1 MLYYLSLLQD
11 YYGPLRLF
19 EYVTFRSAG
28 ALMTAFFLG
37 IVFGPL
43 TVRRLKSFRA
53 VAEDRYKDLFPDQHI
68 DHSKSKTPSMGG
80 LLIIGSIVI
89 SAFLWNVWTCPITVA
104 LTVSLLAMSAIG
116 FTDDY
121 FKVAYKKR
129 DGIPGKAKLVFQFV
143 IAFGAIFFINSMPD
157 THGMMWQFYV
167 PFMKDPLWVSP
178 LVMLFSTIVV
188 MGSSNA
194 VNLTD
199 GKDGLAVGCM
209 IFAALA
215 FGIFAYLSSHSVF
228 AIYLGIP
235 VVPGI
240 EEAAVF
246 SLAIAGACI
255 GFLWW
260 NCHPASM
267 FMGDTGSL
275 ALGGILGL
283 IAVYVKQEITLAIVG
298 GVFVMEAVSV
308 MIQVA
313 VFKRTGKRI
322 FLCTPIHHHFER
334 LGWTETQIVVRFWIL
349 AGIFAMLGLAT
360 LKLR

>member
-1 MLYYLSLLQD
+1 MLYYLSYLQE
-11 YYGPLRLF
+11 YFGPFRLF
-19 EYVTFRSAG
+19 EYVTLRSAG
-28 ALMTAFFLG
+28 AMMTALLIGMF
-37 IVFGPL
+37 FGPF
-43 TVRRLKSFRA
+43 TVRSLTRFRT
-53 VAEDRYKDLFPDQHI
+53 VAEDRYKDLFPNEHI
-68 DHSKSKTPSMGG
+68 NPLKNRTPSMGG
-80 LLIIGSIVI
+80 LLIIAAIVI
-89 SAFLWNVWTCPITVA
+89 SAFLWNVWTCPITIA

-121 FKVAYKKR
+121 FKVAFKKR
-129 DGIPGKAKLVFQFV
+129 DGIPGKAKLIFQFV
-143 IAFGAIFFINSMPD
+143 IAFGAIFYINSMPE

-167 PFMKDPLWVSP
+167 PFLKDPVWVSP
-178 LVMLFSTIVV
+178 LVMVFSTIVV

-209 IFAALA
+209 IFAAIA
-215 FGIFAYLSSHSVF
+215 FALFAYLSSHNVF

-246 SLAIAGACI
+246 SMAIAGACI

-283 IAVYVKQEITLAIVG
+283 IAVFVKQEITLAIIG
-298 GVFVMEAVSV
+298 GVFVIEALSV
-308 MIQVA
+308 MIQVT
-313 VFKRTGKRI
+313 VFKRTGKRV
-322 FLCTPIHHHFER
+322 FLCAPIHHHFER

>member
-1 MLYYLSLLQD
+1 MLYYLSYLQD
-11 YYGPLRLF
+11 GFGPFRLF

-28 ALMTAFFLG
+28 ALMTALLLG
-37 IVFGPL
+37 MFFGPF
-43 TVRRLKSFRA
+43 TVRRLVRFRA
-53 VAEDRYKDLFPDQHI
+53 VAANRYADLFPEQHI
-68 DHSKSKTPSMGG
+68 DQSKSRTPSMGG
-80 LLIIGSIVI
+80 LLIIASVT
-89 SAFLWNVWTCPITVA
+89 AAAALWNVWTSPITIA

-121 FKVAYKKR
+121 FKVAFRKR

-143 IAFGAIFFINSMPD
+143 IAFGAIFYINSMPA
-157 THGMMWQFYV
+157 TRGMMWEFYV
-167 PFMKDPLWVSP
+167 PFLKEPLWVSP
-178 LVMLFSTIVV
+178 LVMLFSSIVV

-209 IFAALA
+209 IFAAMA
-215 FGIFAYLSSHSVF
+215 FGLFAYLSSHNVF

-246 SLAIAGACI
+246 SMAIAGACI

-275 ALGGILGL
+275 ALGGVLGL

-313 VFKRTGKRI
+313 VFKRTGKRV

-349 AGIFAMLGLAT
+349 AGIFALLGLAT

>member
-1 MLYYLSLLQD
+1 MLYYLSYLQD
-11 YYGPLRLF
+11 SFGPFRLF
-19 EYVTFRSAG
+19 EYVTFRSVG
-28 ALMTAFFLG
+28 ALMTALLLG
-37 IVFGPL
+37 IIFGPF
-43 TVRRLKSFRA
+43 TVRRLKNLRA
-53 VAEDRYKDLFPDQHI
+53 VAEDRYKGLFEQQYIDQG
-68 DHSKSKTPSMGG
+68 KSRTPSMGG
-80 LLIIGSIVI
+80 LLIIGSVVI
-89 SAFLWNVWTCPITVA
+89 SALLWNVWTNPITIA

-116 FTDDY
+116 FVDDY

-129 DGIPGKAKLVFQFV
+129 DGIPGKAKLVFQLV
-143 IAFGAIFFINSMPD
+143 IAFGAIFYINSMPATRD
-157 THGMMWQFYV
+157 MMWQFYV
-167 PFMKDPLWVSP
+167 PFMRDPLWVSP
-178 LVMLFSTIVV
+178 LVMVFSSVV
-188 MGSSNA
+188 VIGSSNA

-209 IFAALA
+209 IFAAMA
-215 FGIFAYLSSHSVF
+215 FGLFAYLSSHNVF

-298 GVFVMEAVSV
+298 GVFVIEALSV

-313 VFKRTGKRI
+313 VFKKTGKRV
-322 FLCTPIHHHFER
+322 FLCAPIHHHFER